1 MSRPSG
7 FDRFRASAAVLL
19 ALVAAPLAPAQV
31 LSDNFGSGTLNPATW
46 FQDKTIA
53 NLSAVPANG
62 RLEFRA
68 TANGSIPGETLNYAA
83 TSLEPGIGTVSGSQV
98 SVKMNLTKATPAQSN
113 WDEGLAVL
121 FTDVETEAPS
131 LNELPPSFVFAIG
144 SYKELAAGPQ
154 VRYMVLMS
162 IDDAGQETEYWYA
175 EESPSGKFTN
185 ALPPDP
191 DVTGSTVTVPSTGA
205 IPVFFSLVEGAT
217 SWTLRVGFTSFSN
230 TANSFSVK
238 LSLDDVGDRPYRP
251 SLVGYLNGPINV
263 ALTGARSHFDDFV
276 VQQGVLS
283 RRPEGLT
290 ASQGTSLTAVNLSWT
305 AASGATSY
313 RVYRTSNLTTP
324 IATVSG
330 TSYADTSAVPGVPTE
345 YCVRAFSATA
355 GLSEHG
361 DFVTGTRKAPVP
373 TVTAVTPASGPLAG
387 GTTITVTGTG
397 FVPGLTTVKVGTAT
411 ATTVVVNSA
420 RTSLT
425 AKAPAGT
432 AGAKSVSVTTSGGT
446 ATKASAFTY
455 VAAPT
460 VSAVSPAYG
469 PLAGNTSIT
478 VTGTNLA
485 GATVKVGTGT
495 ATTVVVNSAGTSL
508 TAKTPAGTAG
518 AKTVTVTTAGG
529 TATKA
534 SAFTYLAVPTIGTV
548 TPASGPTAGNTTITV
563 TGTGFKSGQTT
574 VKVGTGTATTVVVN
588 SAGTS
593 LTAKTPAG
601 TAGAKTVTVTTPGG
615 TATKASAFT
624 YTAGAGM
631 PTPPGGGTG
640 GGTDGGS
647 SSAGMSTAQGP
658 GSVGGGSSAGAGSTA
673 GGRSARSTWLPDTG
687 IPALDGYLVLS
698 GAEATVGSGCGDAP
712 ASDLDAD
719 GEADLCQL
727 RRGDLDLDGDV
738 DAIDADLV
746 MLLVGRESADG
757 IADLDGD
764 GWVTP
769 VDAAIARSGG
779 ATLASTPR

>member
-1 MSRPSG
+1 MELPR
-7 FDRFRASAAVLL
+7 RLL
-19 ALVAAPLAPAQV
+19 AWMAALAICLPVPAAWSQALLNETFSASSINQSLWEYSSSAPLVSFTQ
-31 LSDNFGSGTLNPATW
+31 
-46 FQDKTIA
+46 
-53 NLSAVPANG
+53 SAG
-62 RLEFRA
+62 RLQYRSQ
-68 TANGSIPGETLNYAA
+68 ANSSVGPDMMNFVALKSKFAVGSI
-83 TSLEPGIGTVSGSQV
+83 V
-98 SVKMNLTKATPAQSN
+98 
-113 WDEGLAVL
+113 
-121 FTDVETEAPS
+121 
-131 LNELPPSFVFAIG
+131 
-144 SYKELAAGPQ
+144 
-154 VRYMVLMS
+154 
-162 IDDAGQETEYWYA
+162 DA
-175 EESPSGKFTN
+175 
-185 ALPPDP
+185 
-191 DVTGSTVTVPSTGA
+191 
-205 IPVFFSLVEGAT
+205 
-217 SWTLRVGFTSFSN
+217 R
-230 TANSFSVK
+230 FSVK
-238 LSLDDVGDRPYRP
+238 LNYQWSALSPSAKVEGVGFQLSDVEVPPVTGRFEGFLPGIYVGMSSTHMSNGGRIRYLGISMLAPDSVVTPLFYAEEIGATGVFVDAAGAMYILPPSGPATVHVSYNRAQSMIRISFVSASDPLATAIPVTFKSGRPVRLALY
-251 SLVGYLNGPINV
+251 GV
-263 ALTGARSHFDDFV
+263 ALGPTSSLTGSRSWIDDAILH
-276 VQQGVLS
+276 QGAMS
-283 RRPEGLT
+283 FRPEGLT

-361 DFVTGTRKAPVP
+361 DFVTGSRKAPVP

-425 AKAPAGT
+425 AKTPAGT

-658 GSVGGGSSAGAGSTA
+658 GSVGGGSSAGAGSA

-769 VDAAIARSGG
+769 VDAAICLVPAR
-779 ATLASTPR
+779 

>member
-1 MSRPSG
+1 MLHRPIRD
-7 FDRFRASAAVLL
+7 FQAFSAAILL
-19 ALVAAPLAPAQV
+19 TVIPSAGAQV
-31 LSDNFGSGTLNPATW
+31 LTDSFSAATINPATW
-46 FQDKTIA
+46 FQGETA
-53 NLSAVPANG
+53 SSVSAVQASG
-62 RLEFRA
+62 RLQFR
-68 TANGSIPGETLNYAA
+68 TTVNNSIPDDVLNYAM
-83 TSLEPGIGTVSGSQV
+83 TSLEPGIGLLSSSQV
-98 SVKMNLTKATPAQSN
+98 SVRMNLTKAAPTASN
-113 WDEGLAVL
+113 YDEGLAVH
-121 FTDVETEAPS
+121 FTDVESPEPDGNDFPAG
-131 LNELPPSFVFAIG
+131 LVFGIG
-144 SYKELAAGPQ
+144 SYFDGETNLQ
-154 VRYMVLMS
+154 RRYMFLYRIGEDGSEEELMS
-162 IDDAGQETEYWYA
+162 GDEGPA
-175 EESPSGKFTN
+175 GKFT
-185 ALPPDP
+185 DF
-191 DVTGSTVTVPSTGA
+191 VSGKTVTVPATGE
-205 IPVFFSLVEGAT
+205 IPVFFSMVKGAT
-217 SWTLRVGFTSFSN
+217 SFTFRVGFTSFTN
-230 TANSFSVK
+230 TTNAFSTVI
-238 LSLDDVGDRPYRP
+238 SLDDAGDRPYRP
-251 SLVGYLNGPINV
+251 TLVGYVNGPIKV
-263 ALTGARSHFDDFV
+263 ALTGARSYFDNFV
-276 VQQGVLS
+276 VQQGALS
-283 RRPEGLT
+283 YRPKNLT

-305 AASGATSY
+305 AAQGATSY
-313 RVYRTSNLTTP
+313 KVYRMPNADTP

-330 TSYADTSAVPGVPTE
+330 TTYADTGASPGIPTS
-345 YCVRAFSATA
+345 YVVRSFSATA
-355 GLSEHG
+355 GLSEYS
-361 DFVTGTRKAPVP
+361 DSATGTRKAPVP

-425 AKAPAGT
+425 AKTPAGT

-446 ATKASAFTY
+446 ATKASGFTY

-658 GSVGGGSSAGAGSTA
+658 GSVGGGSSAGAGSA